1 MNEDEDEAGEDEE
14 DEEDE
19 EEDAIDMEGGK
30 DDADRL
36 LGCGCPLAA
45 SSA

>member
-1 MNEDEDEAGEDEE
+1 MNVDDDEAGEDEE
-14 DEEDE
+14 DDE
-19 EEDAIDMEGGK
+19 EKDAIDMEGGK
-30 DDADRL
+30 DDADRW